1 MKNIMN
7 IVFVSFIAVLLVA
20 CTSDKESSEQNTE
33 PDLVDETEV
42 VIPDDNENDEGTSE
56 EEPEPEIEEPDTEEP
71 VVEVIDVPEVVPEE
85 IELFFEYD
93 HPNAFEI
100 NHLVVML
107 NYTDFGITLDES
119 HFEEFYY
126 GAESVGHRIEQSTRG
141 QVIIKP
147 VSVPNTDITNG
158 VTSVTLD
165 IEHPNSGD
173 SYIFQ
178 ASKDGVMLDRSQYYQ
193 LIIDE
198 LDDLIDF
205 SDYDRNGD
213 GYLSSNEFVIT
224 LIQPGYINGPNRQPT
239 SFAHANMTIDGFPD
253 FEYAHADNVKF
264 LNYITLPEMIQ
275 KDEDTD
281 EVTFV
286 KVKLG
291 THEFGHILNM
301 PHVYSQRSFIGDG
314 FGDPMGDGWFSDSNF
329 SPWTMINAGLETPN
343 IVTENG
349 QVTLYSR
356 THQDYNILKIEVGN
370 EYFLVEN
377 IDLLGYDAGI
387 AGFFKNPGVAIWKID
402 ETPIVHTVED
412 NYGSYEYYEW
422 PIFEGVGGL
431 NSIVLDGPDQEYL
444 YSTRNASRMPE
455 KELLYSL
462 GNVDFFETEY
472 FTISVLSEPG
482 KEMTIE
488 ILFKS

>member
-1 MKNIMN
+1 
-7 IVFVSFIAVLLVA
+7 
-20 CTSDKESSEQNTE
+20 
-33 PDLVDETEV
+33 
-42 VIPDDNENDEGTSE
+42 
-56 EEPEPEIEEPDTEEP
+56 
-71 VVEVIDVPEVVPEE
+71 
-85 IELFFEYD
+85 
-93 HPNAFEI
+93 
-100 NHLVVML
+100 
-107 NYTDFGITLDES
+107 
-119 HFEEFYY
+119 
-126 GAESVGHRIEQSTRG
+126 
-141 QVIIKP
+141 
-147 VSVPNTDITNG
+147 
-158 VTSVTLD
+158 
-165 IEHPNSGD
+165 
-173 SYIFQ
+173 
-178 ASKDGVMLDRSQYYQ
+178 
-193 LIIDE
+193 
-198 LDDLIDF
+198 
-205 SDYDRNGD
+205 
-213 GYLSSNEFVIT
+213 
-224 LIQPGYINGPNRQPT
+224 
-239 SFAHANMTIDGFPD
+239 
-253 FEYAHADNVKF
+253 
-264 LNYITLPEMIQ
+264 
-275 KDEDTD
+275 
-281 EVTFV
+281 
-286 KVKLG
+286 
-291 THEFGHILNM
+291 
-301 PHVYSQRSFIGDG
+301 
-314 FGDPMGDGWFSDSNF
+314 
-329 SPWTMINAGLETPN
+329 MINAGLETPN